1 MRTVFNSES
10 FIVTEKC
17 NLACKY
23 CFECFERKLGPD
35 MSEEAAAKCIDF
47 LFGQAAQKKD
57 NRVVNVTLFGGEPL
71 LRPELCD
78 FIVNYGVKK
87 RAETGIQFTAG
98 VITNG
103 TNMNDRIELLIR
115 RWRNK
120 INFSIQ
126 VSVDGCREAQDL
138 YRVKKDG
145 SSSFDEVARNIPV
158 FNDID
163 PNFCLHGC
171 LNKRSLPLLF
181 QSYRY
186 FVEEFNHKTG
196 IWFMP
201 VHSEEWDEKD
211 VGIYDEQLRQI
222 FEYETTVLNTV
233 SSFIP
238 IDKLLGGCR
247 SHPNRTCG
255 AGTNYV
261 SFTGNG
267 DIYPCHNFYFSKDAS
282 SDLEDYKLGNV
293 FDENPLAN
301 TAVNTAVL
309 DKFFNCCVQNTE
321 CRDCQNVACYRC
333 LADNWRYGGD
343 INNQIGKTTKRCE
356 MSAAEH
362 KWQQKALEWANKN
375 KNADGKKE
383 KVETFL
389 DNTQSIG
396 NMAFV
401 LKQMTE
407 GLNELNTRVLKL
419 EGIR

>member
-1 MRTVFNSES
+1 MGTVFNSAS

-35 MSEEAAAKCIDF
+35 MSEEVAAKCIDF
-47 LFGQAAQKKD
+47 LFEQANQKQMKE
-57 NRVVNVTLFGGEPL
+57 NKHVNVTLFGGEPL
-71 LRPELCD
+71 LRPALCD
-78 FIVNYGVKK
+78 FIINYGVKK

-103 TNMNDRIELLIR
+103 TVMNDRIELLIR

-120 INFSIQ
+120 VNFSIQ
-126 VSVDGCREAQDL
+126 VSIDGCREAQDL
-138 YRVKKDG
+138 YRVHKDG
-145 SSSFDEVARNIPV
+145 SSSFNEVAKNIPV

-163 PNFCLHGC
+163 MKYCLHGC
-171 LNKRSLPLLF
+171 LNKRTLPLLF
-181 QSYRY
+181 ESYKY
-186 FVEEFNHKTG
+186 FVEEFGHNTE

-211 VGIYDEQLRQI
+211 VEIYDGQLKQI
-222 FEYETTVLNTV
+222 FEYETVVLKTV

-238 IDKLLGGCR
+238 IDKLLGGCKC
-247 SHPNRTCG
+247 HPDRTCG

-282 SDLEDYKLGNV
+282 PDLEDYKLGNV
-293 FDENPLAN
+293 FDANPLA
-301 TAVNTAVL
+301 NTAVL
-309 DKFFNCCVQNTE
+309 DKFFHCCVQNTE

-356 MSAAEH
+356 MSAVEY
-362 KWQQKALEWANKN
+362 KWQQKALEWAK
-375 KNADGKKE
+375 KNAEGKKAE
-383 KVETFL
+383 VFL
-389 DNTQSIG
+389 DNAQSMG

-401 LKQMTE
+401 LKQMSE
-407 GLNELNTRVLKL
+407 GLNDLNMRVLKL
-419 EGIR
+419 EGVS